1 MKNKKISIQAF
12 LTGIPIST
20 LGGLIGLG
28 GAEFRLPVLVGLF
41 KYGPRKAVALNIAI
55 SLITVT
61 SSLIFRI
68 PSFNVIA
75 ISSLL
80 LIIISMIAGSMTGA
94 FIGAEFSKKISDGIL
109 NKFILILLVS
119 IGVLLMVESFVP
131 FVQGGLPYPNAI
143 AISIV
148 AILFGIG
155 IGFVSSMLGVAGGE
169 LIIPTLIL
177 LFGVDAKLAGTAS
190 LLISLPTMLIGI
202 SRHAANKVYD
212 DRKDFT
218 SLVFPMGIGSI
229 LGAFIGSMLIAYVSS
244 SLLKL
249 ILGVI
254 LIFSAIK
261 LFLERKKDDAKK
273 EKNNQM

>member
-68 PSFNVIA
+68 HSFNVIA

-109 NKFILILLVS
+109 KKFILILLVS

-143 AISIV
+143 ATSIV

-261 LFLERKKDDAKK
+261 LFLERKKDIAKN

>member
-94 FIGAEFSKKISDGIL
+94 FIGTEFSKKISDGIL
-109 NKFILILLVS
+109 KKFILILLVS

-131 FVQGGLPYPNAI
+131 FVQAGLPYPNAI
-143 AISIV
+143 ATSIV

-261 LFLERKKDDAKK
+261 LFLERKKDVAKK
-273 EKNNQM
+273 EKNNQI

>member
-1 MKNKKISIQAF
+1 MKKNKISIQAF
-12 LTGIPIST
+12 LTGVPIST

-61 SSLIFRI
+61 FSLIFRI
-68 PSFNVIA
+68 PSFNIPVL
-75 ISSLL
+75 SSML
-80 LIIISMIAGSMTGA
+80 LIIISMIIGSMAGA
-94 FIGAEFSKKISDGIL
+94 FIGAEFSKKISDIIL
-109 NKFILILLVS
+109 KRFILVLLVS
-119 IGVLLMVESFVP
+119 IGALLIVESYIP
-131 FVQGGLPYPNAI
+131 FVQGGIPYSEPFI
-143 AISIV
+143 ISIV
-148 AILFGIG
+148 ALLCGLG

-177 LFGVDAKLAGTAS
+177 LFGVDAKIAGTAS

-212 DRKDFT
+212 DRSDFS
-218 SLVFPMGIGSI
+218 SLVLPMGLGSI
-229 LGAFIGSMLIAYVSS
+229 LGAFIGSMLISFVSS

-254 LIFSAIK
+254 LIFSALK
-261 LFLERKKDDAKK
+261 LFLEKQKNESSTKK
-273 EKNNQM
+273 